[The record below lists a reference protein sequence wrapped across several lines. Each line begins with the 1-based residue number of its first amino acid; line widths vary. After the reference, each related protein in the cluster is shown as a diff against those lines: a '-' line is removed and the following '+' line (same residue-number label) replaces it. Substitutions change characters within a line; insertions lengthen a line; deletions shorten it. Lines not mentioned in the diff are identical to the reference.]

1 MTLQD
6 RDLPAQWLTPT
17 VSEPEPM
24 PDRIHA
30 AGVAALGLIAAW
42 PTWQILPSAL
52 TADRPEITIWVL
64 LLTAP
69 VTALSILAMLA
80 SLVFPKR
87 LLWRILA
94 GYALLMG
101 AALALFPKVFLAA
114 GLYPTQLQRPA
125 AKVVAIDEA
134 GQSRQPAAAVPVAK
148 SSPPRPVPAATIA
161 SRSDPTTPAAAPT
174 PAAATPIAT
183 APLVPFEGQRDP
195 GACHALAAALP
206 ADTLVYAAGAYGGRP
221 LNYQIDQKSN
231 HEATRIDVSVDE
243 PNAPVALMLGAYE
256 PTVWN
261 IGWSPRTRI
270 VAVMVSGYH
279 HQALAGLPAA
289 VPRIVGSH
297 DQGGPCPSFYVSQ
310 DTLATL
316 NPIAQRAF
324 QRKLARA
331 YQARNGAVSVG
342 SGSGAALVTDASQAP
357 DQFKLANQP
366 LAGEA
371 GLRDA
376 IAKGWLREATRA
388 DLSGWESAV
397 RASAGDELPPLSG
410 SDPSIASAQGAPW
423 HTYVVIQPMQIP
435 AGLYGAH
442 SATFIVP
449 RGVQRPS
456 GELGH
461 SRILDF
467 NTLSCAGATCGM
479 SMN

>member
-1 MTLQD
+1 MN
-6 RDLPAQWLTPT
+6 LPAQWLTPT
-17 VSEPEPM
+17 VSAPEPT
-24 PDRIHA
+24 PNRLRNGA
-30 AGVAALGLIAAW
+30 VAALMLLAAW

-52 TADRPEITIWVL
+52 TADKPEITILVL
-64 LLTAP
+64 LFTAP
-69 VTALSILAMLA
+69 VTALSVLAMLV
-80 SLVFPKR
+80 SLAFPKR
-87 LLWRILA
+87 VLWRILA
-94 GYALLMG
+94 GYVLLML
-101 AALALFPKVFLAA
+101 AAWAVLPQVFLAA
-114 GLYPTQLQRPA
+114 GLDPGRLLRPGA
-125 AKVVAIDEA
+125 DVAVNEPRH
-134 GQSRQPAAAVPVAK
+134 SRQPAAVVSVATA
-148 SSPPRPVPAATIA
+148 STPRPMPAAPTA
-161 SRSDPTTPAAAPT
+161 SATSVSAPAVAPT
-174 PAAATPIAT
+174 PAAPTLVAA
-183 APLVPFEGQRDP
+183 AQLVPFEGQRDP
-195 GACHALAAALP
+195 GACSALAAALP

-221 LNYQIDQKSN
+221 LNYQIDKNSN

-243 PNAPVALMLGAYE
+243 PAAPVALMLGAYE

-324 QRKLARA
+324 QRKLTRA

-342 SGSGAALVTDASQAP
+342 SGAGAALVTDASRPP

-410 SDPSIASAQGAPW
+410 SEPSIASAPGAPW
-423 HTYVVIQPMQIP
+423 HTYVVIRPMQIP

-442 SATFIVP
+442 AATFIVP